1 MAKNEELEPLLP
13 TSALSGSQKL
23 AKDPKDPSFQAED
36 RVLASKSPGKTP
48 SNPALRLP
56 KRTTKTSQKLT
67 LFPEDI
73 VAEFDDAKSDFEPPA
88 ATLERT
94 ILGNVDRRWLP
105 QVSAYCTATSYDM
118 DRLLEHL
125 RRKNYIHNAAP
136 RRFDEVI
143 YTPFSMSAIDGLE
156 AQKAGIPN
164 IESSGNYVGQGI
176 TQKDFNLQADS
187 DYVSD
192 VVLHELA
199 KKIAP
204 IGEIMYFEYGV
215 VVLWGFSA
223 DEEQEILKDLRP
235 FESGTFGFTD

>member
-1 MAKNEELEPLLP
+1 MFPEELVP
-13 TSALSGSQKL
+13 
-23 AKDPKDPSFQAED
+23 
-36 RVLASKSPGKTP
+36 
-48 SNPALRLP
+48 
-56 KRTTKTSQKLT
+56 
-67 LFPEDI
+67 
-73 VAEFDDAKSDFEPPA
+73 EFDDGKSDVEPPA

-125 RRKNYIHNAAP
+125 RRKSHIHNAAP

-143 YTPFSMSAIDGLE
+143 YTPFSMAAIDGLE

-164 IESSGNYVGQGI
+164 IESSGHYQGQGI
-176 TQKDFNLQADS
+176 TQKDYNLYS
-187 DYVSD
+187 DNEYVSD
-192 VVLHELA
+192 VGLHGLA

-215 VVLWGFSA
+215 IVLWGFTA
-223 DEEQEILKDLRP
+223 DEEEEILKDLVP
-235 FESGTFGFTD
+235 FESGSFGSCF